1 MSSRPLKNNA
11 SAPSICQA
19 VFVILS
25 RLKKKGKYSLVF
37 FLWICYDSYE
47 KKDKT
52 FKTKVREPMQ
62 MDLTRGGITR
72 PMLLFAGPMIAGN
85 LLQQCYNIADT
96 LIVGRA
102 LGASALASVGFSF
115 TLMTFLTSV
124 LLGLCMGSGA
134 LWSMLYGA
142 EREEELKRCLFAS
155 FVFIGSVAVLL
166 NVGVLALLE
175 PVMTLLRIP
184 AGAWDE
190 TRAYLRVVLLGVCFT
205 FLYNYFACLLRSVGN
220 SVAPLA
226 FLAVSTVL
234 NIGLDL
240 WFVLGLGWGVAGAA
254 GATVLAQGV
263 SAAGIALYGWR
274 RVPLLRLERRHC
286 KVSRGEL
293 GRIMNYS
300 LLTCVQQ
307 SVMNFGILMVQ
318 GLVNSFGVNV
328 MAAFA
333 AAVKIDAFA
342 YLPVQDFGNAFS
354 TFVAQ
359 NTGAQKTE
367 RIRRGIRSAVG
378 VSIGF
383 CLVSSD
389 SDFTRLAARLR
400 ESRMFVI
407 GMGESKTPT
416 AFKAACDTFKYLDVL
431 MGLKKDA
438 AQQAGAEKAEKA
450 EKPKAAKKQPARAAK
465 KQVEKAKP
473 AAKDAKE
480 AKEPKEPKPDARPAE
495 PHHDEELAAA
505 FVPLDEIVE
514 KVREIID
521 FDSDED
527 GYMPLSQ
534 IGIMLG
540 RLYADFDSRNY
551 GFSKLHKLIE
561 HTGAFE
567 TKYEQLEN
575 GSKNLVVRNK

>member
-1 MSSRPLKNNA
+1 M
-11 SAPSICQA
+11 
-19 VFVILS
+19 FVILS

-142 EREEELKRCLFAS
+142 EREEELKRCIFAS
-155 FVFIGSVAVLL
+155 FVFIGAVAVLL

-254 GATVLAQGV
+254 GATVLAQGC
-263 SAAGIALYGWR
+263 SALWVLKFLTGR
-274 RVPLLRLERRHC
+274 RALLRLRWNTLRLQAARVRRILALGTSGFVMSMTNSLVQVLCNASLQHYGGDLYVGVMTVINSIREV
-286 KVSRGEL
+286 VS
-293 GRIMNYS
+293 MP
-300 LLTCVQQ
+300 
-307 SVMNFGILMVQ
+307 VQ
-318 GLVNSFGVNV
+318 GITNGCQ
-328 MAAFA
+328 
-333 AAVKIDAFA
+333 
-342 YLPVQDFGNAFS
+342 PVLGYNY
-354 TFVAQ
+354 
-359 NTGAQKTE
+359 GAGEYE
-367 RIRRGIRSAVG
+367 RVRRGIRFTTVLTVGYSVAAWALVMAVPELLIRIFNDEPELIAAGIPAFRLYFAAFFCMSFQFIGQSVFVGLGRSRSAVFF
-378 VSIGF
+378 S
-383 CLVSSD
+383 L
-389 SDFTRLAARLR
+389 LR
-400 ESRMFVI
+400 KAFIVAPLTLLLPGL
-407 GMGESKTPT
+407 GMGVDGVF
-416 AFKAACDTFKYLDVL
+416 A
-431 MGLKKDA
+431 
-438 AQQAGAEKAEKA
+438 
-450 EKPKAAKKQPARAAK
+450 
-465 KQVEKAKP
+465 
-473 AAKDAKE
+473 
-480 AKEPKEPKPDARPAE
+480 AE
-495 PHHDEELAAA
+495 PVSNVLGGLACLLTMYIT
-505 FVPLDEIVE
+505 VY
-514 KVREIID
+514 RR
-521 FDSDED
+521 
-527 GYMPLSQ
+527 
-534 IGIMLG
+534 LG
-540 RLYADFDSRNY
+540 R
-551 GFSKLHKLIE
+551 
-561 HTGAFE
+561 
-567 TKYEQLEN
+567 
-575 GSKNLVVRNK
+575 

>member
-1 MSSRPLKNNA
+1 M
-11 SAPSICQA
+11 
-19 VFVILS
+19 FVILS

-155 FVFIGSVAVLL
+155 FVFIGAVAVLL

-240 WFVLGLGWGVAGAA
+240 WFVLGLGWGC
-254 GATVLAQGV
+254 L
-263 SAAGIALYGWR
+263 LYTSPSPR
-274 RVPLLRLERRHC
+274 
-286 KVSRGEL
+286 
-293 GRIMNYS
+293 
-300 LLTCVQQ
+300 
-307 SVMNFGILMVQ
+307 
-318 GLVNSFGVNV
+318 
-328 MAAFA
+328 
-333 AAVKIDAFA
+333 DA
-342 YLPVQDFGNAFS
+342 
-354 TFVAQ
+354 
-359 NTGAQKTE
+359 
-367 RIRRGIRSAVG
+367 
-378 VSIGF
+378 
-383 CLVSSD
+383 
-389 SDFTRLAARLR
+389 
-400 ESRMFVI
+400 
-407 GMGESKTPT
+407 
-416 AFKAACDTFKYLDVL
+416 
-431 MGLKKDA
+431 
-438 AQQAGAEKAEKA
+438 
-450 EKPKAAKKQPARAAK
+450 
-465 KQVEKAKP
+465 
-473 AAKDAKE
+473 
-480 AKEPKEPKPDARPAE
+480 
-495 PHHDEELAAA
+495 
-505 FVPLDEIVE
+505 
-514 KVREIID
+514 
-521 FDSDED
+521 
-527 GYMPLSQ
+527 
-534 IGIMLG
+534 
-540 RLYADFDSRNY
+540 
-551 GFSKLHKLIE
+551 
-561 HTGAFE
+561 
-567 TKYEQLEN
+567 
-575 GSKNLVVRNK
+575 